1 LPTTRYN
8 RLGRGLNDVYPHQVW
23 YTTSFTRAQIKG
35 DFRLPPANVYVHP
48 QGICDSSNVGPG
60 TRVWAFA
67 HVLVGAVIGS
77 DCNICDHVFIESDVI
92 IGNKVTIK
100 CGVQLWDGLRL
111 EDEVFVGPNATFAND
126 RYPRSKVY
134 PSEYLKTHVLRG
146 ASIGANA
153 TILPGLTIGERAL
166 VAAGSVV
173 TRDVPA
179 KVLVQG
185 NPARPSAFLDAD
197 LVDFGARDGEAPL
210 EILPGVEVRRVS
222 RTPERSEALISIEI
236 VRDIPFVAQHFY
248 ALTEAPSGVLA
259 GGHAYIRCA
268 QFIALFSGAVTAL
281 VDNARERRAVRL
293 SEPGTGILVPPGT
306 WGGYLAFAP
315 GTMLGV
321 FNSEPYDPADRIQDY
336 RTFLKRYGG

>member
-1 LPTTRYN
+1 MADQ
-8 RLGRGLNDVYPHQVW
+8 RLGIQL
-23 YTTSFTRAQIKG
+23 S
-35 DFRLPPANVYVHP
+35 PANIYVHP
-48 QGICDSSNVGPG
+48 QGICDSSNVGSG

-67 HVLVGAVIGS
+67 HVLSGAVIGS
-77 DCNICDHVFIESDVI
+77 ECNICDHVFIENDVI
-92 IGNKVTIK
+92 IGDKVTIK

-153 TILPGLTIGERAL
+153 TILPGLTIGEGSL

-197 LVDFGARDGEAPL
+197 LVDVGARDDGEAPL
-210 EILPGVEVRRVS
+210 EILPGVKVWRATRIPEV
-222 RTPERSEALISIEI
+222 SEALISIELAPN
-236 VRDIPFVAQHFY
+236 IPFVVQHFCT
-248 ALTEAPSGVLA
+248 LTEVPSGMLA
-259 GGHAYIRCA
+259 GGHAYTRSA
-268 QFIALFSGAVTAL
+268 QFIVLFSGAVTAL

-293 SEPGTGILVPPGT
+293 SVPGMTMLMPPGT

-315 GTMLGV
+315 RTMLGV
-321 FNSEPYDPADRIQDY
+321 FCSERYDPADRIPDY
-336 RTFLKRYGG
+336 RTFLHRYGRHERVSE